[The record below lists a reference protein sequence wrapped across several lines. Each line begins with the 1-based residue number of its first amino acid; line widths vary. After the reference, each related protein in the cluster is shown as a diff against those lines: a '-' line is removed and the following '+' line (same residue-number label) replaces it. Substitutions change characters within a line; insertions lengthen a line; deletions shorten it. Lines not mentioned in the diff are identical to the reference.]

1 MPNPADDFALEAIG
15 LHKSFGSVQAVRGV
29 DLAVRR
35 GETLGLLGPN
45 GAGKTT
51 TIEMLEGLQSPDA
64 GQVRLF
70 GQAWGQ
76 GRDQQLKQ
84 RIGVQLQETQL
95 GDNLTVREV
104 VRLYRSFYAKGR
116 SIDEI
121 LARVDLIGKQT
132 ARVHALSGGQRQ
144 RLAVATALVSD
155 PDLLFLDEPTTGL
168 DPQARRHLWDVFG
181 QYRNGGGSVLLTTHY
196 MEEAALLCDRIAI
209 MDAGRV
215 VALDTPANLIQ
226 SLGADSVVEFSASGS
241 VEAAWLSALP
251 GVKTVRAQGAA
262 QVLLSDAVGPTVSA
276 LVAELESRQLR
287 LTALAT
293 HQATLEDVFLHLTG
307 KELRDA

>member
-1 MPNPADDFALEAIG
+1 MHSPKDAPALEAIG
-15 LHKSFGSVQAVRGV
+15 LFKSFGAVEAVRGV
-29 DLAVRR
+29 DLVVQR

-51 TIEMLEGLQSPDA
+51 TIEMLEGLLSPDA

-76 GRDQQLKQ
+76 GHDNQLRQ

-104 VRLYRSFYAKGR
+104 LRLYRSFYDRGR
-116 SIDEI
+116 SIEEV
-121 LARVDLIGKQT
+121 LARVDLLSKQG

-144 RLAVATALVSD
+144 RLALATALVSD

-168 DPQARRHLWDVFG
+168 DPQARRHLWDVFA
-181 QYRNGGGSVLLTTHY
+181 QYREAGGSVLLTTHY
-196 MEEAALLCDRIAI
+196 MEEAAVLCDRIAI

-215 VALDTPANLIQ
+215 VAVDTPAKLIQ
-226 SLGADSVVEFSASGS
+226 RLEAESVIEFSASAS
-241 VEAAWLSALP
+241 VPADWLATLP
-251 GVKTVRAQGAA
+251 GVQAVREHGGSP
-262 QVLLSDAVGPTVSA
+262 VLLSNGVGATISG
-276 LVAELESRQLR
+276 LVTGLEARGLK
-287 LTALAT
+287 LTTLAT
-293 HQATLEDVFLHLTG
+293 HQASLEDVFLHLTG